1 MCMLLSPGVLWWV
14 RRRAARSAFT
24 REHQNWQV
32 CRRSPVLFTDESM
45 FTLSTCDR
53 CHSVSRL
60 SHICHTSSGC
70 TCYRLLGRCP
80 ATAPSSFS
88 WCLLHFPPDA
98 ADLCVISTPAKSK
111 LEKNQSGTVRREQ
124 RAAKT
129 FPLPGVSY
137 VTSLLHLSLLFAP
150 KQLKCNR
157 GLRSIIVQTD
167 IPDV

>member
-70 TCYRLLGRCP
+70 TCYRLLG
-80 ATAPSSFS
+80 
-88 WCLLHFPPDA
+88 LLSAAGPMPRYSPVQLLLVSPPPDA

-124 RAAKT
+124 RAAKA

-137 VTSLLHLSLLFAP
+137 
-150 KQLKCNR
+150 C
-157 GLRSIIVQTD
+157 
-167 IPDV
+167 